1 MCVLRKALCSWWTSC
16 SFCAFISFWKIC
28 LLLEKLIRFC
38 PNAWWELPNVYSIN
52 RRRHKWS
59 KASAI
64 TYIFPSYKLYLRE
77 PRYRQ
82 TVKFVK
88 TSWSSVFSQY
98 EEYMK
103 NLPKASLQ
111 EVGIAISSKQDDYI
125 HTCVYIYVY
134 THVIHTVLYFHL
146 IRSM

>member
-1 MCVLRKALCSWWTSC
+1 M
-16 SFCAFISFWKIC
+16 
-28 LLLEKLIRFC
+28 
-38 PNAWWELPNVYSIN
+38 
-52 RRRHKWS
+52 
-59 KASAI
+59 
-64 TYIFPSYKLYLRE
+64 
-77 PRYRQ
+77 
-82 TVKFVK
+82 
-88 TSWSSVFSQY
+88 FSQY